1 MRLSPSDTDLQPP
14 GLAPYPQEGRNG
26 SNNTPAFRHFPREV
40 MFGVACESTAKER
53 DWGWPL
59 GADLYPVPSKL
70 GDMRQPDLML
80 C

>member
-1 MRLSPSDTDLQPP
+1 
-14 GLAPYPQEGRNG
+14 
-26 SNNTPAFRHFPREV
+26 
-40 MFGVACESTAKER
+40 MFGVACESTARER